1 VRSDPGAIIIE
12 FRRRT
17 GKTQAYVARE
27 LDITVHHVKNV
38 EHRRSGLGE
47 STTRRLVCML
57 EANGEIHLATLVRLS
72 SINLLSLDRRMER
85 LERRIELLERCHHS
99 EVA

>member
-17 GKTQAYVARE
+17 GKTQVAVARE
-27 LDITVHHVKNV
+27 LGISVCHLKNV

-47 STTRRLVCML
+47 ATVRRLVCLL
-57 EANGEIHLATLVRLS
+57 EAAGEVHLAKLVRLS
-72 SINLLSLDRRMER
+72 DLDLLSIDRRMER